1 MQKIVNNSR
10 IRVQYA
16 CKIFRR
22 YFLMAYFDNGN
33 QIFKDARKN
42 HYAVGAYNTNN
53 LEWTRAELRAAEE
66 TRTPLL
72 IQVSTGAAKYMGGYK
87 FVKDMVADQMDSMN
101 ISVPVILNLDHGDFE
116 SAKECIALGYSSV
129 MFDGHALPTEENLA
143 KTKEIIKL
151 AHERGISVEA
161 EIGKIGEN
169 QGGGELASVEDAKK
183 FVVAGVDKLACGI
196 GNIHGVYPADWKGL
210 NFDRLKEIAEA
221 VPDTPLV
228 LHGGSGIPEDQ
239 VKKAIKL
246 GIAKININTEFQLAF
261 QDATRKY
268 IEAEKDLDKKNKGYD
283 PRKLLLPGAEAITA
297 KMKEMISW
305 MGTKTI
311 DDELKD
317 ASFDRSSLNEE

>member
-1 MQKIVNNSR
+1 
-10 IRVQYA
+10 
-16 CKIFRR
+16 
-22 YFLMAYFDNGN
+22 MAYFDNGN

-129 MFDGHALPTEENLA
+129 MFDGHNLPTDENLA
-143 KTKEIIKL
+143 KTKEIVKL

-169 QGGGELASVEDAKK
+169 QGADGGELASVEDAKT
-183 FVVAGVDKLACGI
+183 FVAAGVDKLACGI
-196 GNIHGVYPADWKGL
+196 GNIHGVYPEGWTGL

-221 VPDTPLV
+221 VPNEPLV
-228 LHGGSGIPEDQ
+228 LHGGSGIPQDQ
-239 VKKAIKL
+239 IEKAIQL

-261 QDATRKY
+261 QAATRKY
-268 IEAEKDLDKKNKGYD
+268 IEDKMDLDKGNKGYD
-283 PRKLLLPGAEAITA
+283 PRKLLRAGTDAITDS
-297 KMKEMISW
+297 MKEMISW
-305 MGTKTI
+305 MGTAPI
-311 DDELKD
+311 DTKESSVQFDE
-317 ASFDRSSLNEE
+317 ASLNEE

>member
-1 MQKIVNNSR
+1 
-10 IRVQYA
+10 
-16 CKIFRR
+16 
-22 YFLMAYFDNGN
+22 MAYLVNGN
-33 QIFKDARKN
+33 DIFKAAREN

-53 LEWTRAELRAAEE
+53 LEWTRALLRGAKE

-87 FVKDMVADQMDSMN
+87 TVKDLVLNEMDNMD
-101 ISVPVILNLDHGDFE
+101 IDVPVILNLDHGDYE

-129 MFDGHALPTEENLA
+129 MFDGHNLPTDENLA
-143 KTKEIIKL
+143 KTKEIVKL

-169 QGGGELASVEDAKK
+169 QGADGGELASVEDAKT
-183 FVVAGVDKLACGI
+183 FVAAGVDKLACGI
-196 GNIHGVYPADWKGL
+196 GNIHGVYPEGWKGL

-261 QDATRKY
+261 QEATRKY
-268 IEAEKDLDKKNKGYD
+268 IEDEKDLDKKAKGYD

>member
-1 MQKIVNNSR
+1 
-10 IRVQYA
+10 
-16 CKIFRR
+16 
-22 YFLMAYFDNGN
+22 MAYFDNGN
-33 QIFKDARKN
+33 QIFKDARRN

-129 MFDGHALPTEENLA
+129 MFDGHNLPTDENLA
-143 KTKEIIKL
+143 KTKEIVKL

-169 QGGGELASVEDAKK
+169 QGADGGELASVEDAKT
-183 FVVAGVDKLACGI
+183 FVAAGVDKLACGI
-196 GNIHGVYPADWKGL
+196 GNIHGVYPEGWTGL

-221 VPDTPLV
+221 VPNEPLV
-228 LHGGSGIPEDQ
+228 LHGGSGIPQDQ
-239 VKKAIKL
+239 IEKAIQL

-261 QDATRKY
+261 QAATRKY
-268 IEAEKDLDKKNKGYD
+268 IEDKMDLDKGNKGYD
-283 PRKLLLPGAEAITA
+283 PRKLLRAGTDAITDS
-297 KMKEMISW
+297 MKEMISW
-305 MGTKTI
+305 MGTAPI
-311 DDELKD
+311 DTKESSVQFDE
-317 ASFDRSSLNEE
+317 ASLNEE

>member
-1 MQKIVNNSR
+1 
-10 IRVQYA
+10 
-16 CKIFRR
+16 
-22 YFLMAYFDNGN
+22 MAYLVNGN
-33 QIFKDARKN
+33 DIFKAARKN

-53 LEWTRAELRAAEE
+53 LEWTRALIKGAKE

-87 FVKDMVADQMDSMN
+87 TVRDLVLNEMDNMDVD
-101 ISVPVILNLDHGDFE
+101 VPVILNLDHGDYE

-129 MFDGHALPTEENLA
+129 MFDGHKLPVEENLE
-143 KTKEIIKL
+143 KTKEIVKL

-169 QGGGELASVEDAKK
+169 QGADGGELASVEDAKR
-183 FVVAGVDKLACGI
+183 FVAAGVDKLACGI

-210 NFDRLKEIAEA
+210 NFDRLKEIADA
-221 VPDTPLV
+221 VDVPLV
-228 LHGGSGIPEDQ
+228 LHGGSGIPQDQ
-239 VKKAIKL
+239 IKKAISL

-261 QDATRKY
+261 QEATREY
-268 IEAEKDLDKKNKGYD
+268 IMAEKDLDKDHKGYD
-283 PRKLLLPGAEAITA
+283 PRKLLLPGTEAITD